1 MKQQIILAAKGQVPA
16 ISSVEK
22 LPLNSLKENK
32 AKANALRFMVCMIIC
47 GLWFKEREAIARN
60 LLQNR

>member
-16 ISSVEK
+16 ISSVEN

-32 AKANALRFMVCMIIC
+32 TKANALRFMVYMIVC

>member
-16 ISSVEK
+16 ISSVEN

-32 AKANALRFMVCMIIC
+32 TKANAKRFMVYMIVC

>member
-1 MKQQIILAAKGQVPA
+1 MKQQVILAAKGQVPA
-16 ISSVEK
+16 ISSVEN

-32 AKANALRFMVCMIIC
+32 TKANALSVMYCMIIC